1 MLVEPAL
8 ARLTHMIR
16 ALTASIACLA
26 LAGCGSGSTAEPG
39 TATPSA
45 SHSTASAS
53 TTASELYPSGDKV
66 REGYPLIVNVDSL
79 DTRVVNSFKG
89 QLVEGQV
96 VALAPGVYMQYNPV
110 EPDLAKYLKGPLSGD
125 CTVIKKFFPATSNS
139 CWPGVLPGS
148 AEPPL

>member
-1 MLVEPAL
+1 MK
-8 ARLTHMIR
+8 R
-16 ALTASIACLA
+16 ALTIA
-26 LAGCGSGSTAEPG
+26 LAGLLLTACGSNTTDEAASSETTTN
-39 TATPSA
+39 TATTSA
-45 SHSTASAS
+45 APKALT
-53 TTASELYPSGDKV
+53 YPSGDEV

-96 VALAPGVYMQYNPV
+96 VAVAPGVYMQYNPV
-110 EPDLAKYLKGPLSGD
+110 EPDLAQYLKGPLSGD

-148 AEPPL
+148 EEPPL